1 MRRPSGREVNSHTGT
16 YPGDVRGVWTWLRSH
31 PWETDLA
38 LAACIVL
45 ATRGQAGADP
55 LILVV
60 GVALAATLLARRKYP
75 VQAFAVAVVIAVIQ
89 IYIGLWP
96 GGSGY
101 LVGAWQPSVAD
112 VTIAI
117 LLYTLAAHTSRR
129 TSLIGFGV
137 CLLLSAAAV
146 ARWGPAHTLGPAFA
160 AGGAHTA
167 SPDSLA
173 LAGAALLCS
182 VCLTAWVLGDTVAY
196 RHRVAYLATL
206 ERRAARLEAER
217 DAQALVAAAAERA
230 RELQERRALAVE
242 DGAARLRRIERD
254 LHDGAQVR
262 LAALA
267 LTLGEIKENLEAA
280 GQPDDDDQARTMTL
294 IGAAHRNAKETL
306 AELRDL
312 ARGIH
317 PAALDRGLNA
327 ALGVLAESSA
337 VPVTLTVTVTER
349 PSAAIEAIAYFCAA
363 ELLANIAKH
372 SNATEATVSAADSG
386 GGLEMTVSD
395 DGEGGARIVPG
406 GGLHGLRERVQTVDG
421 RLIVASPPGGPTT
434 VMIRLPGHA

>member
-1 MRRPSGREVNSHTGT
+1 MRRPSGREAAARLGT
-16 YPGDVRGVWTWLRSH
+16 YPGHVRGVWTWLRSH
-31 PWETDLA
+31 PREADLA

-45 ATRGQAGADP
+45 VTRGQAGGDP

-60 GVALAATLLARRKYP
+60 GVVLAATLLARRRYP
-75 VQAFAVAVVIAVIQ
+75 VQAFAVALVIAGVQ
-89 IYIGLWP
+89 VFLGLAP
-96 GGSGY
+96 GGGY
-101 LVGAWQPSVAD
+101 YLGTWQPSAAD
-112 VTIAI
+112 VAIAV
-117 LLYTLAAHTSRR
+117 LLYTLAEHASRR
-129 TSLIGFGV
+129 TSLIGLGA
-137 CLLLSAAAV
+137 CLLLSAVAV
-146 ARWGPAHTLGPAFA
+146 ARWGPAHRLTLAN
-160 AGGAHTA
+160 GAHSV
-167 SPDSLA
+167 SPNSLA
-173 LAGAALLCS
+173 LAAAALLCS

-196 RHRVAYLATL
+196 RHRVAYLAAL

-217 DAQALVAAAAERA
+217 DAQAQVAAAAERA
-230 RELQERRALAVE
+230 RDLPERRALAVE

-267 LTLGEIKENLEAA
+267 LTLGEVKENLEAA
-280 GQPDDDDQARTMTL
+280 GQPHDDDHARTVML

-317 PAALDRGLNA
+317 PAALDRGLGA

-337 VPVTLTVTVTER
+337 VPVTLTVTITER

-363 ELLANIAKH
+363 ELLANITKH
-372 SNATEATVSAADSG
+372 SNATEATIAAADAG
-386 GGLEMTVSD
+386 GELEMTVSD
-395 DGEGGARIVPG
+395 DGTGGARVVPG

-421 RLIVASPPGGPTT
+421 RLVVASPPGGPTT
-434 VMIRLPGHA
+434 VTIRLPGHA